1 MAENGY
7 NRKSDRQMDWL
18 QRQLKEKDREL
29 QRLTQLLIEAKKQFE
44 ELEKENSE
52 SKLYKS
58 VVENGS
64 TEEQQLRKQLEEAQ
78 ERIQELEEK
87 QVYPAAMKKDSNG
100 NPITNEIIVEL
111 FESGMNPN
119 QISKYLGNMTH
130 QGIRAR
136 LKKLVLYC
144 NK

>member
-29 QRLTQLLIEAKKQFE
+29 ERLTQLLIETRKQFKE
-44 ELEKENSE
+44 LATELE
-52 SKLYKS
+52 LYKS

-64 TEEQQLRKQLEEAQ
+64 PEEQQLRKQLEEAQ
-78 ERIQELEEK
+78 ARIKALEEK

-100 NPITNEIIVEL
+100 YTITNETIVEL
-111 FESGMNPN
+111 FNSGMNPN
-119 QISKYLGNMTH
+119 RISKKLGNMTH
-130 QGIRAR
+130 QAIRKR
-136 LKKLVLYC
+136 LENLGLYG